1 MTLMQHKSPPGRGYA
16 RPLSWAV
23 LALAASAILPTS
35 AQPSLPPGV
44 RGGATTGMATRSV
57 SKYLDLERRF
67 QEALT
72 NGDRKSVQSLLADDF
87 EIRTLPSADSIGADE
102 WLRRELGSHRHD
114 GIVRDLGVREIDDVA
129 VVSFLFEPAP
139 AKGTAHSAPTLF
151 VVDVWRQSSGKL
163 LARYVDR
170 PANPPP
176 RQSRP
181 SGRE

>member
-1 MTLMQHKSPPGRGYA
+1 
-16 RPLSWAV
+16 
-23 LALAASAILPTS
+23 LAAGAILPTS

>member
-1 MTLMQHKSPPGRGYA
+1 MKHESPPRRGHV
-16 RPLSWAV
+16 RVLSSAL
-23 LALAASAILPTS
+23 LALAASSILPAS

-44 RGGATTGMATRSV
+44 RGGPATGMATRSV

-87 EIRTLPSADSIGADE
+87 EIRTLPSADAIGADE
-102 WLRRELGSHRHD
+102 WLRRELGSRRRD

-139 AKGTAHSAPTLF
+139 AAGPARSAPTLF